1 MTTKQRTQQLAL
13 WTLVWLITQ
22 AIAAF
27 GPNLLWQN
35 NSLLSIAA
43 IAVTLAAGWGMVRA
57 NINHLFSLDEM
68 QQRIQLEAMGLT
80 LGLTVIF
87 GLAYSLLDITNVISV
102 DAEISSLVIFMSL
115 CYLVNLLV
123 AQRRYA

>member
-1 MTTKQRTQQLAL
+1 MTTKQPPQQLAL

-57 NINHLFSLDEM
+57 NINHLLSLDEM

>member
-1 MTTKQRTQQLAL
+1 
-13 WTLVWLITQ
+13 
-22 AIAAF
+22 
-27 GPNLLWQN
+27 
-35 NSLLSIAA
+35 
-43 IAVTLAAGWGMVRA
+43 MVRA
-57 NINHLFSLDEM
+57 NINHLLSLDEM